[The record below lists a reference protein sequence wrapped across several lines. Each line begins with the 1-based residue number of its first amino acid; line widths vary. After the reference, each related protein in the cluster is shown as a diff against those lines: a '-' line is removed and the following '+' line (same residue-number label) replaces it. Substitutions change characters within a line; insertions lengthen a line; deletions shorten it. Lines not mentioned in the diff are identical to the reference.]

1 MRDACAALGIPEC
14 GRFDATGRCRR
25 AMLAGDRL
33 ENTAHDSIYDDQA
46 ARAEAAA
53 WRAIEAAE
61 RVRQPKNNPDA
72 GGLDRTVVSSVGG
85 KRTSAMLCR
94 SGRAE
99 PTQGFTTGPTS
110 SRASGMQEH
119 PSADP
124 FVCRRHTAAASRWS
138 RSGIRTPFLPRTR
151 RWGRMTGNQPAIPVL
166 KSAPAAVAGPVQVL
180 RTGLAFPIPLDLPLH
195 TWQKPCACL

>member
-1 MRDACAALGIPEC
+1 MPALPWASPNADASMP
-14 GRFDATGRCRR
+14 R
-25 AMLAGDRL
+25 AV
-33 ENTAHDSIYDDQA
+33 
-46 ARAEAAA
+46 
-53 WRAIEAAE
+53 AAE
-61 RVRQPKNNPDA
+61 PCWPVTGWRTRHMTLYTTTRPPVPKRQYGARSKPQNASASQKTTPTPEV
-72 GGLDRTVVSSVGG
+72 LTEQLFPVSVGSEPVPCCG
-85 KRTSAMLCR
+85 R

-138 RSGIRTPFLPRTR
+138 RSGIRTPFRPRTR
-151 RWGRMTGNQPAIPVL
+151 RWGRMTGNRPAIPVL